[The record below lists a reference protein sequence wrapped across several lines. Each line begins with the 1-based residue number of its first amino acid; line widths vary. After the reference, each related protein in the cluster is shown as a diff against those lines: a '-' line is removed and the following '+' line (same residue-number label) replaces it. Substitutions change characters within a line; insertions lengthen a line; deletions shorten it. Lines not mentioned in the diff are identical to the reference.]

1 MFALIR
7 LDAQAEFMTDDR
19 VSLRSRRRP
28 SPRHMSLFQPIRIE
42 HLFKAGHCPVVQVM
56 TAIPHTLERRDLVVA
71 RAFTRLQS
79 KSGIRAD

>member
-1 MFALIR
+1 
-7 LDAQAEFMTDDR
+7 
-19 VSLRSRRRP
+19 
-28 SPRHMSLFQPIRIE
+28 MSLFQPIRIE